1 MMLNLYNG
9 DCIEILSRLN
19 LPPNFI
25 FVTDPPFNIGYKY
38 KTYRDNREEPE
49 YLSWLVSIIGN
60 RPSVLIHYPEMLFKI
75 ARALDRFPER
85 VISWCYNSN
94 TARQHRDIAFFG
106 VKPVM
111 KQVTQPY
118 KNPNDK
124 RIKKRLSMGYAG
136 AAMYDWFVVNQ
147 VKNVS
152 KTKDGINHP
161 CTMPVE
167 VMERIVGV
175 LPKGVTVIDPFMGAG
190 TTGIACKKLGYDF
203 IGIELDNDYFRIAEE
218 RIKATL

>member
-1 MMLNLYNG
+1 MIDIFCG
-9 DCIEILSRLN
+9 DCTTILNQIS
-19 LPPNFI
+19 LPSNSVI
-25 FVTDPPFNIGYKY
+25 VTDPPFNIGYKY
-38 KTYRDNREEPE
+38 KSYSDNRKESE
-49 YLSWLVSIIGN
+49 YLSWLIGIISN

-75 ARALDRFPER
+75 AKALDRFPER

-124 RIKKRLSMGYAG
+124 RIKKRLSIGYTG

-152 KTKDGINHP
+152 KTKNGINHP
-161 CTMPVE
+161 CTMPLE

-190 TTGIACKKLGYDF
+190 TTGMACKKLGYDF
-203 IGIELDNDYFRIAEE
+203 IGIELDKDYFCVAQE
-218 RIKATL
+218 RIKTI